1 MQQGTLQPPRA
12 AQIGQLQRLVQRS
25 PCLLGLAGRPLRGT
39 QRGECPGEFQPVAG
53 EPQDGD
59 GLQQQTRSAVRLGD
73 LGEQAHGDA
82 TVAGLG
88 AAGAGEFRLR
98 EPANLVALS
107 QAQMGGRRAA
117 APRQEC
123 GQVHVPGA
131 GLVAAVQEVAQLD
144 RVLKDPD
151 AVLASNT
158 SSISILGLAR
168 ATADGGRVIGMHF
181 FSPVPALPLVEMVST
196 PLTDEKTAVRAEEF
210 VTGVLG
216 KRIIRSPDRAGFTVN
231 ALLVPY
237 LLSAVRMVESG
248 HVSADTVD
256 DAMTLGCSHPMGP
269 LRLADLIGLDVVASI
284 ADTLHEEFRE
294 PHYAPPPLL
303 RRLVET
309 GMLGRKTGQGFHHY
323 DR

>member
-1 MQQGTLQPPRA
+1 MSTIQRVGVVGCGTMGSGIA
-12 AQIGQLQRLVQRS
+12 HVCA
-25 PCLLGLAGRPLRGT
+25 LAGLDVMVVAPSRTSLARG
-39 QRGECPGEFQPVAG
+39 RE
-53 EPQDGD
+53 
-59 GLQQQTRSAVRLGD
+59 RLTESFDRALSKGRITGPDHANALARVSYTSD
-73 LGEQAHGDA
+73 LPDLADRQLVIESIS
-82 TVAGLG
+82 
-88 AAGAGEFRLR
+88 EN
-98 EPANLVALS
+98 EPAKRELF
-107 QAQMGGRRAA
+107 
-117 APRQEC
+117 
-123 GQVHVPGA
+123 
-131 GLVAAVQEVAQLD
+131 AQLD
-144 RVLKDPD
+144 RVLQDPE
-151 AVLASNT
+151 AILASNT

-181 FSPVPALPLVEMVST
+181 FNPVPALPLVEMVST
-196 PLTDEKTAVRAEEF
+196 RLTDEKTAVRAEEF

-231 ALLVPY
+231 ALLIPY

-284 ADTLHEEFRE
+284 AETLHEEFRE

-323 DR
+323 NR

>member
-1 MQQGTLQPPRA
+1 MSTIQRVGVVGCGTMGSGIA
-12 AQIGQLQRLVQRS
+12 HVCA
-25 PCLLGLAGRPLRGT
+25 LAGLDVMVAAASSASLARG
-39 QRGECPGEFQPVAG
+39 RE
-53 EPQDGD
+53 
-59 GLQQQTRSAVRLGD
+59 RLTGSFDRALSKGKITVHDHEHALARVSYTSD
-73 LGEQAHGDA
+73 LEDLADRQ
-82 TVAGLG
+82 VVI
-88 AAGAGEFRLR
+88 ESISEN
-98 EPANLVALS
+98 EPAKRELFA
-107 QAQMGGRRAA
+107 R
-117 APRQEC
+117 
-123 GQVHVPGA
+123 
-131 GLVAAVQEVAQLD
+131 LD
-144 RVLKDPD
+144 GVLQDPE
-151 AVLASNT
+151 AILASNT
-158 SSISILGLAR
+158 SSISVLGLAR
-168 ATADGGRVIGMHF
+168 ATGDGGRVIGMHF
-181 FSPVPALPLVEMVST
+181 FNPVPALPLVEMVST

-231 ALLVPY
+231 ALLIPY

-284 ADTLHEEFRE
+284 AETLYEEFRE

>member
-1 MQQGTLQPPRA
+1 MSITIQRVGVVGCGTMGSGI
-12 AQIGQLQRLVQRS
+12 AQV
-25 PCLLGLAGRPLRGT
+25 CALAGLDVMVAAASGASLDRGRARLT
-39 QRGECPGEFQPVAG
+39 GSFDRALGKGKITS
-53 EPQDGD
+53 QDHENA
-59 GLQQQTRSAVRLGD
+59 LARVSYTSD
-73 LGEQAHGDA
+73 LEDLADRQL
-82 TVAGLG
+82 VV
-88 AAGAGEFRLR
+88 ESISES
-98 EPANLVALS
+98 EPAKRELFA
-107 QAQMGGRRAA
+107 R
-117 APRQEC
+117 
-123 GQVHVPGA
+123 
-131 GLVAAVQEVAQLD
+131 LD
-144 RVLKDPD
+144 RVIQDPE

-158 SSISILGLAR
+158 SSISVLGLAR
-168 ATADGGRVIGMHF
+168 ATVDGGRVIGMHF
-181 FSPVPALPLVEMVST
+181 FNPVTALPLVEMVST
-196 PLTDEKTAVRAEEF
+196 LLTDEKTAVRAEEF

-231 ALLVPY
+231 ALLIPY

-284 ADTLHEEFRE
+284 AETLHEEFRE

-303 RRLVET
+303 RRMVET